1 MGSASGRRRV
11 LRQIVAAG
19 LLPLFLPRLLQAMS
33 RMPAGRAIYRL
44 QGQVRIN
51 GQAADDQSR
60 IGVGDVIE
68 TGHDGLVVFVV
79 GSDVFMVK
87 ANSYFEVSGTNG
99 LVQLCRLV
107 SGAVLQVFG
116 SGAKK
121 LETGEATIGIR
132 GTAVYME
139 TRTGESYI
147 CTCYGT
153 AEMVSRLD
161 PTLREVVKTVHHESP
176 RYFRRTADGR
186 PVIERAPVKNHS
198 DDELILLE
206 SLVNR
211 SPPFVLLDN
220 GYR

>member
-1 MGSASGRRRV
+1 MGDDSGRRRI

-19 LLPLFLPRLLQAMS
+19 LLPLLLPRLLQAMS
-33 RMPAGRAIYRL
+33 RMPAGRSIYRL
-44 QGQVRIN
+44 EGEVRVN
-51 GQAADDQSR
+51 GRLADEQSR

-68 TGHDGLVVFVV
+68 TGRDGRVIFVV

-87 ANSYFEVSGTNG
+87 ADSRFEVIGANG

-116 SGAKK
+116 SGAKR
-121 LETGEATIGIR
+121 LETSEAAIGIR
-132 GTAVYME
+132 GTGVYME
-139 TRTGESYI
+139 SRPGESYI

-153 AEMVSRLD
+153 AELVSRLD
-161 PTLREVVKTVHHESP
+161 PTMRETVKTVHHESP
-176 RYFRRTADGR
+176 RVFRRTAAGR
-186 PVIERAPVKNHS
+186 AVIEPAPVINHS

-211 SPPFVLLDN
+211 SPPFVLFDN